1 MQHDSPEKIIQ
12 RNETLINAFGNMK
25 ECIHRI
31 QYWLEEE
38 WLRIFVLSDYS
49 KDERVKY
56 TLEQVGTSF
65 CVISLGTDD
74 NGEFSI
80 ALSIDSQI
88 NNKIGHYF
96 SSILLRR
103 LYQFTPESCANNVR
117 VVNFSKDCDEYL
129 KIVLDEREQ
138 GIGFHTVSVTPF
150 EG

>member
-1 MQHDSPEKIIQ
+1 MQDTLSDLVKK
-12 RNETLINAFGNMK
+12 RNESLIYAFENMK

-31 QYWLEEE
+31 QYWLEDE

-49 KDERVKY
+49 KDERVQY

-65 CVISLGTDD
+65 CVISIGTDD
-74 NGEFSI
+74 NDEFSI
-80 ALSIDSQI
+80 VLSIDSNI
-88 NNKIGHYF
+88 NEKIGHYF

-103 LYQFTPESCANNVR
+103 LFEFTPESCAHNVR
-117 VVNFSKDCDEYL
+117 ISNFSKDCDEYL

-138 GIGFHTVSVTPF
+138 GIGFHSISVTTF

>member
-1 MQHDSPEKIIQ
+1 MKDNLPDHVKK
-12 RNETLINAFGNMK
+12 RNEFLTNAFENMK

-38 WLRIFVLSDYS
+38 WLRVFVLSDYS
-49 KDERVKY
+49 KDERVQY

-65 CVISLGTDD
+65 CVISIGTDD

-80 ALSIDSQI
+80 ALSIDAQI
-88 NNKIGHYF
+88 NKKIGYYF

-103 LYQFTPESCANNVR
+103 LFEFSTESCAHNVR
-117 VVNFSKDCDEYL
+117 ISNFSKDCDEYL
-129 KIVLDEREQ
+129 KIVFEEGEQ
-138 GIGFHTVSVTPF
+138 GIGFHTISVTSF